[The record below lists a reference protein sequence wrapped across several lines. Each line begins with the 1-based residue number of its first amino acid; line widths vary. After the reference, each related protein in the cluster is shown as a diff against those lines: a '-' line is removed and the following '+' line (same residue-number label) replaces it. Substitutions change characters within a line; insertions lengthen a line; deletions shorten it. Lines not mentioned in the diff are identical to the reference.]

1 MKLKWEDSLAIA
13 ITLNDTY
20 PDVKPEAVVLADV
33 HRWVCALREFDD
45 DPDRYDEAVLEA
57 IKMAWIEEKESL

>member
-13 ITLNDTY
+13 ITLDDAHPKVDPY
-20 PDVKPEAVVLADV
+20 QVDLKQL

-45 DPDRYDEAVLEA
+45 NPESVNQASLAA
-57 IKMAWIEEKESL
+57 IKKAWIEERE

>member
-20 PDVKPEAVVLADV
+20 PDVDPHSAALADIQ
-33 HRWVCALREFDD
+33 RWACALREFDD
-45 DPDRYDEAVLEA
+45 DPEEVDDTRLEAV
-57 IKMAWIEEKESL
+57 KTAWIEEKE

>member
-20 PDVKPEAVVLADV
+20 PDVNPEAAVLTDV

-45 DPDRYDEAVLEA
+45 DPDRYDEAVLGA
-57 IKMAWIEEKESL
+57 IKTAWIEEKE